1 MSTDTNEPR
10 DIALLENEM
19 EVAFRE
25 GDIGHTALLAWE
37 ISARFTDSSAV
48 AKIYIKKLLRDPYVR
63 DISVDTFA
71 QNAKDLRE
79 AGEAEELARLSALGL
94 ICFPANRYLSL
105 SLMDASQSL
114 KRTEWIRPL
123 IEALGEPAEND
134 VVLLNAKASLENET
148 GNYRKANSLFKKLM
162 VLEPTNE
169 TILQN
174 YSASLVGLERYEEAA
189 QLLEQF
195 LPKSEE
201 PKKYLMKL
209 VPIYRLLDL
218 DVHQKIA
225 ELDAEFFASCESR
238 VKARVHA
245 DLRLFLQD
253 IEGVASGLQH
263 MLEFEW
269 IAGDAFE
276 LAEAELAQN
285 KLQVGLDRYGIR
297 FEAFPDLEWCK
308 PSAPHYSGQVLDHEV
323 LFLWGEQGIGD
334 EIMFSMFF
342 EHLAS
347 RVKHVIVALD
357 MRLVTVFEKRYPTW
371 QFLNRH
377 NMPETLPQSDFSLPL
392 GDLMVQFLPEM
403 LRTNHRIS
411 QPIFDPDVQRL
422 QGISNILEAKTR
434 PRVAISWRGGAGV
447 NGLIRSMTL
456 AEILAGLPSDID
468 VDVISLQYD
477 EQAEKDVVELADR
490 RVELSGLDN
499 RWDLEGV
506 FALLRCCDAVVTVD
520 NTVAH
525 FGAALG
531 VPTAVLL
538 PASQIQFRWKN
549 TAMKNLLFPSAE
561 VFVQK
566 RAGDWSEP
574 VAAAWQMVSALIAQE
589 K

>member
-1 MSTDTNEPR
+1 MSTDKNEPR

-37 ISARFTDSSAV
+37 ATARFPESSSV
-48 AKIYIKKLLRDPYVR
+48 AKIYIKKLLRDSYVR
-63 DISVDTFA
+63 GISVDTFA
-71 QNAKDLRE
+71 QNAKDLRK

-114 KRTEWIRPL
+114 KRPEWIRPL

-148 GNYRKANSLFKKLM
+148 GNYLKANSLFKKLM

-169 TILQN
+169 TIVQN
-174 YSASLVGLERYEEAA
+174 YSASLVGLERYEDAA

-209 VPIYRLLDL
+209 VPIYRRLDL

-357 MRLVTVFEKRYPTW
+357 MRLVSVFEKRYPTW

-392 GDLMVQFLPEM
+392 GDLMVQFLPEI
-403 LRTNHRIS
+403 LRTNNRIS
-411 QPIFDPDVQRL
+411 QPIFDPDAQRL
-422 QGISNILEAKTR
+422 NGISKILEPKTR

-456 AEILAGLPSDID
+456 AEIMAGLPTDID

-477 EQAEKDVVELADR
+477 DEAETDIVELGDR

-520 NTVAH
+520 NAVAH

-561 VFVQK
+561 IFVQK
-566 RAGDWSEP
+566 RPSDWAEP

>member
-37 ISARFTDSSAV
+37 ISARFPDSSSV

-63 DISVDTFA
+63 DISSDTFA
-71 QNAKDLRE
+71 QNAKSLRE
-79 AGEAEELARLSALGL
+79 AGEADELARLSALGL
-94 ICFPANRYLSL
+94 LCFPANRYLSL

-114 KRTEWIRPL
+114 KRPEWIRPL
-123 IEALGEPAEND
+123 VEALGEPAEND
-134 VVLLNAKASLENET
+134 VVLLNAKASLENES
-148 GNYRKANSLFKKLM
+148 GNYLKANSLFKKLM
-162 VLEPTNE
+162 ALEPTNE

-174 YSASLVGLERYEEAA
+174 YSVSLVGLERYEEAA

-201 PKKYLMKL
+201 PKKYVMKL
-209 VPIYRLLDL
+209 VPIYRLLGL
-218 DVHQKIA
+218 DVQQKIA
-225 ELDAEFFASCESR
+225 ELDEEFFAGCASR

-245 DLRLFLQD
+245 DLRLFMQD
-253 IEGVASGLQH
+253 IEGVANGLQH
-263 MLEFEW
+263 MLDFEW

-276 LAEAELAQN
+276 LAETELARN
-285 KLQVGLDRYGIR
+285 KLQVGLDRYGVR
-297 FEAFPDLEWCK
+297 FEAFPHLEWCK

-323 LFLWGEQGIGD
+323 LFLWGEQGVGD

-357 MRLVTVFEKRYPTW
+357 RRLVSVFEKRYPHW
-371 QFLNRH
+371 QFLDRH

-392 GDLMVQFLPEM
+392 GDLMVRFLPEM

-411 QPIFDPDVQRL
+411 QPIFDPDAKRFQDVA
-422 QGISNILEAKTR
+422 NILKAKTR
-434 PRVAISWRGGAGV
+434 PRVAISWRGGTEV

-520 NTVAH
+520 NAVAH